1 MNYFSKTKQ
10 IATVLFA
17 FIIFFGQVS
26 LAQEKDYGLSK
37 YNFLYAGESPT
48 QNLYIIK
55 NGKVAWEY
63 KGPRDQ
69 GYLGEVS
76 DAVLMTNGNILFAHQ
91 RGITLMTP
99 EKKVIWHYDT
109 PEACETHSAQPIG
122 TKYLVFLQN
131 GDPAQVNIVD
141 IKKNKIVHSFNL
153 PVKDP
158 KNKHAHF
165 RHARLTHRNTILV
178 AHMDLGKVAEYDFN
192 GKEVF
197 SYNAPGIWAAEPT
210 ENDDILICGKS
221 FGVKEINRKG
231 EIIWKMESDEFN
243 KIGLMWPVVACRR
256 PNGNTIITSWQNT
269 FNGPPVDRTNP
280 PLQAIEV
287 NSKKEVLWKLN
298 AWNEPADLGPAT
310 IIQLLDDKG
319 ISEKIRFG
327 KFK

>member
-1 MNYFSKTKQ
+1 MNYFRKTNQVKA
-10 IATVLFA
+10 IGLLIFMAVNMILFA
-17 FIIFFGQVS
+17 Q
-26 LAQEKDYGLSK
+26 DNGLSK

-48 QNLYIIK
+48 QNIYIIK
-55 NGKVAWEY
+55 NGQIAWEY

-91 RGITLMTP
+91 RGITLMSP
-99 EKKVIWHYDT
+99 HKKVLWHYDT

-131 GDPAQVNIVD
+131 GDPAQVNVVD
-141 IKKNKIVHSFNL
+141 IKKDKIVHSFNL
-153 PVKDP
+153 QVKDP

-165 RHARLTHRNTILV
+165 RHARLTKHNTILV

-197 SYNAPGIWAAEPT
+197 SYAAPGIWAAEPT
-210 ENDDILICGKS
+210 ENDDILICGKDL
-221 FGVKEINRKG
+221 GAIEINRNK
-231 EIIWKMESDEFN
+231 EVLWKMTPEEFTE
-243 KIGLMWPVVACRR
+243 IGLMWPVVASRR
-256 PNGNTIITSWQNT
+256 PNGNTIITGWQNT
-269 FNGPPVDRTNP
+269 FNGPEVDRSNP

-298 AWNEPADLGPAT
+298 AWNEPVDLGPAT
-310 IIQLLDDKG
+310 IIQLLEDKG